1 MDDPIGDLA
10 RSDGRYSIQ
19 AYRFL
24 FESLEEAIRLAG
36 KKDEV
41 GPARHV
47 TGREVLSGICENAR
61 EQFGPLSAQVWR
73 SWGVHE
79 GLDWGRMVF
88 LLVDAGLLNRQ
99 ESDSIEDFRDGI
111 DFDEVFV
118 SGYEPPLSGLD
129 DEEGPG

>member
-1 MDDPIGDLA
+1 M
-10 RSDGRYSIQ
+10 Q

-36 KKDEV
+36 KQEEV

-61 EQFGPLSAQVWR
+61 QQFGPLSAQVWR

-99 ESDSIEDFRDGI
+99 ESDSIEDFRDEI
-111 DFDEVFV
+111 DFEQVFV
-118 SGYEPPLSGLD
+118 SGYEPPLSTLE
-129 DEEGPG
+129 DEGRPG